1 MEKEEAS
8 RWEGRK
14 LPSEKKGSFP
24 VEKEEASRQE
34 GRSVTVESYEAFQ
47 WKASR

>member
-1 MEKEEAS
+1 MKIYEFS

-14 LPSEKKGSFP
+14 LPGGKGGSFP

-34 GRSVTVESYEAFQ
+34 GRKRYSG
-47 WKASR
+47 KL